1 MYRNQKKYEQFNIIV
16 MVNLTIVNN
25 STAVRANVI
34 AIRTNSIEI
43 GLLKAMMIENLKEKM
58 KNGIAHFIFQK
69 KNGELREC
77 WGTTQAALA
86 KAMCNGNGESREVFK
101 TIAFFD
107 VTKGEW
113 RSFRWES
120 LIQVF

>member
-69 KNGELREC
+69 KNGELRDKQHWQRQCATEMENHEKYLKR
-77 WGTTQAALA
+77 QLFL
-86 KAMCNGNGESREVFK
+86 M
-101 TIAFFD
+101 
-107 VTKGEW
+107 
-113 RSFRWES
+113 
-120 LIQVF
+120 

>member
-1 MYRNQKKYEQFNIIV
+1 MV

-69 KNGELREC
+69 KNGEFREC

-86 KAMCNGNGESREVFK
+86 KAMSNGMENHERYLKRQLF
-101 TIAFFD
+101 
-107 VTKGEW
+107 
-113 RSFRWES
+113 
-120 LIQVF
+120 LM

>member
-1 MYRNQKKYEQFNIIV
+1 

-25 STAVRANVI
+25 STAVRASVI
-34 AIRTNSIEI
+34 TIRTNSIEI
-43 GLLKAMMIENLKEKM
+43 GLLKAMMIENLKEMM
-58 KNGIAHFIFQK
+58 KNGIAHFIFLK

-86 KAMCNGNGESREVFK
+86 KAMSNGNGESREAFK
-101 TIAFFD
+101 TTAFFD

>member
-1 MYRNQKKYEQFNIIV
+1 

-25 STAVRANVI
+25 STAVRASVI
-34 AIRTNSIEI
+34 TIRTKYGEDNGAVWTDSCMEFFSIPA
-43 GLLKAMMIENLKEKM
+43 GD
-58 KNGIAHFIFQK
+58 GIAHFIFQK

-86 KAMCNGNGESREVFK
+86 KAMSNGNGESREAFK
-101 TIAFFD
+101 TTAFFD

>member
-101 TIAFFD
+101 TTAFFD

-113 RSFRWES
+113 GSFRWES

>member
-1 MYRNQKKYEQFNIIV
+1 MV

-43 GLLKAMMIENLKEKM
+43 GLLKAMIIENLKEKM

-86 KAMCNGNGESREVFK
+86 KAMCNGMENHEKHLKRQLF
-101 TIAFFD
+101 
-107 VTKGEW
+107 
-113 RSFRWES
+113 
-120 LIQVF
+120 LM

>member
-1 MYRNQKKYEQFNIIV
+1 MV

-86 KAMCNGNGESREVFK
+86 KAMCNGNGKSREAFK
-101 TIAFFD
+101 TTAFFD

>member
-1 MYRNQKKYEQFNIIV
+1 

-25 STAVRANVI
+25 STAVRASVI
-34 AIRTNSIEI
+34 TIRTNSIEI

-77 WGTTQAALA
+77 WGTTQAALS
-86 KAMCNGNGESREVFK
+86 NGNGESREAFK
-101 TIAFFD
+101 TTAFFD

>member
-69 KNGELREC
+69 KMVNY
-77 WGTTQAALA
+77 
-86 KAMCNGNGESREVFK
+86 ESVGVQHKQHWQRQCATEMENHEKYLKRQLF
-101 TIAFFD
+101 
-107 VTKGEW
+107 
-113 RSFRWES
+113 
-120 LIQVF
+120 LM

>member
-1 MYRNQKKYEQFNIIV
+1 MV

-101 TIAFFD
+101 TTAFFD

>member
-1 MYRNQKKYEQFNIIV
+1 

-25 STAVRANVI
+25 STAVRASVI
-34 AIRTNSIEI
+34 TIRTNSIEI

-86 KAMCNGNGESREVFK
+86 KAMSNGMENHEKHLKRQLF
-101 TIAFFD
+101 
-107 VTKGEW
+107 
-113 RSFRWES
+113 
-120 LIQVF
+120 